1 MTKNV
6 LISISLSINPP
17 GQKLLVGCKFP
28 LISFHCRV
36 QTLIH
41 IKSNNFQVEP
51 NKPRGTKK
59 KYEHAKRK
67 HKGKKRKQNKMKTN
81 LFALL

>member
-17 GQKLLVGCKFP
+17 GQKLLVGSKFP

-36 QTLIH
+36 QALIH
-41 IKSNNFQVEP
+41 INQIISRLNQTNHKVRKRNTSTQNENI
-51 NKPRGTKK
+51 RAKK
-59 KYEHAKRK
+59 KTK
-67 HKGKKRKQNKMKTN
+67 NKMKTN

>member
-51 NKPRGTKK
+51 NKPQGRKRNTSTQNENIKAKK
-59 KYEHAKRK
+59 KT
-67 HKGKKRKQNKMKTN
+67 KQNEN
-81 LFALL
+81 

>member
-41 IKSNNFQVEP
+41 IRSNNFQVES
-51 NKPRGTKK
+51 NKPQGTKRNTSTQNENIKAK
-59 KYEHAKRK
+59 KKT
-67 HKGKKRKQNKMKTN
+67 KQNEN
-81 LFALL
+81 

>member
-17 GQKLLVGCKFP
+17 GQKLLVGCEFP

-51 NKPRGTKK
+51 NKPQGTKK
-59 KYEHAKRK
+59 KHEHAKRK
-67 HKGKKRKQNKMKTN
+67 HKGKKENKTK
-81 LFALL
+81 